1 MDKEQNITL
10 DLKAQNKNLEVLKKH
25 FPQCFKS
32 DGSFDFDKF
41 KQELSENEIDFYK
54 ESYGLD
60 WLGKSYARVLATD
73 SVSTLLKEDIEFN
86 QKPENK
92 DSQNLLIKGD
102 NLEVLKHLSHA
113 YYEKVKMIYIDPP
126 YNTGGD
132 GFVYQDDRKFTVEEL
147 QKLAGVNEEK
157 AKRILDFTHSK
168 SNSHSA
174 WLTFMYPRLYV
185 ARQLLKEDGVIFI
198 SIDDNEVAQL
208 KVLCDEIF
216 GEENF
221 INTVSVN
228 MKNIAGASGGG
239 EDKKLKKNIEY
250 LHVYTKNYEHFTSFE
265 NIYDFIP
272 IDQMVEQYRND
283 GKSWK
288 YTSVLVYEGDKEYFA
303 STVDGDGNE
312 IKIFTR
318 KNPIIKS
325 INAICK
331 DENLSE
337 KDAYFKYSK
346 QIFQTAMPQSSIR
359 PRVMKKVSE
368 IGSDEDFFSIEYV
381 PKTGKNKGQVYEQ
394 YYRGNSFRL
403 LAWLRDVSCEVDG
416 VLCKKELQGTY
427 WDFASETKN
436 LSKEGNIAFPNGKKP
451 LKMLKRL
458 VSMQKE
464 NDAIILDF
472 FAGSGSTAHAVL
484 ELNSKDYGTR
494 KCISIQINEPISK
507 SDKLKFYK
515 NEKFNFVFDI
525 TKERLIRAAQKIRE
539 ENPDTSNQ
547 DLGFKIFETTPIWD
561 DYYFDEDE
569 FHPQVTM
576 FDENPLLDVDIQSLF
591 LTWKT
596 YDGSPLTEQ
605 YQKYSLDGYNGYY
618 VNNKLYLMDKG
629 FKTDHLKS
637 LLEKIDSDKE
647 FNPTSVIAF
656 GYNFESKSLREIS
669 ENIKSYANKKS
680 IDIDFITR
688 Y

>member
-25 FPQCFKS
+25 FPQCFKK
-32 DGSFDFDKF
+32 DGGLDFDKF

-208 KVLCDEIF
+208 RILCDEVF

-221 INTVSVN
+221 LGLFIVN
-228 MKNIAGASGGG
+228 SSPSGIDYGHVAKTNDYALFYSKHFDFTKTNLI
-239 EDKKLKKNIEY
+239 EEKDKKFSYNDEKGGFNLAPLYNGNVAFNPQTRPNLFYPFYLNPNNNI
-250 LHVYTKNYEHFTSFE
+250 S
-265 NIYDFIP
+265 
-272 IDQMVEQYRND
+272 
-283 GKSWK
+283 
-288 YTSVLVYEGDKEYFA
+288 
-303 STVDGDGNE
+303 
-312 IKIFTR
+312 
-318 KNPIIKS
+318 
-325 INAICK
+325 
-331 DENLSE
+331 
-337 KDAYFKYSK
+337 
-346 QIFQTAMPQSSIR
+346 
-359 PRVMKKVSE
+359 
-368 IGSDEDFFSIEYV
+368 EDFFEIDIESNPGWV
-381 PKTGKNKGQVYEQ
+381 KVLPVISKKDGVQRVWRWGKPKAKENLNREIVGYKNKEG
-394 YYRGNSFRL
+394 SFRIVQKNRLSSKMIRTL
-403 LAWLRDVSCEVDG
+403 LLENEYSSRRGTSEIET
-416 VLCKKELQGTY
+416 LFNKKVFSYPKPVELLKLMLQVG
-427 WDFASETKN
+427 SE
-436 LSKEGNIAFPNGKKP
+436 S
-451 LKMLKRL
+451 
-458 VSMQKE
+458 Q
-464 NDAIILDF
+464 DIILDF
-472 FAGSGSTAHAVL
+472 FAGSGTTGHAVMQMNAEDGGHRQFIL
-484 ELNSKDYGTR
+484 AQLPESLDSK
-494 KCISIQINEPISK
+494 K
-507 SDKLKFYK
+507 DKVAYDFVK
-515 NEKFNFVFDI
+515 NELGVETPTIFEI

-637 LLEKIDSDKE
+637 LLEYIDSDKE